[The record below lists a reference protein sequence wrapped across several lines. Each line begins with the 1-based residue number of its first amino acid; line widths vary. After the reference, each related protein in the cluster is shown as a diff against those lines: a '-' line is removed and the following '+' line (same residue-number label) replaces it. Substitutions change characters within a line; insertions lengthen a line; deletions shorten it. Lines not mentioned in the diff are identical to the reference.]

1 MTMWGIHNDTLTHE
15 LVDQGFI
22 SIGWDDV
29 NRDLRT
35 ISDGR
40 AGLKAALAVAHPD
53 AKPRGI
59 ANWAG
64 TLARFRDEMQV
75 GDIVVAPFKPDST
88 INIGVITSEYA
99 FHPEARTH
107 RHRRSV
113 SWRKVGLSRTVFTQP
128 ALYEIGAFLTVF
140 AIRKHADEFL
150 AALELPEDSV
160 EEVTRKIE
168 QVAET
173 IEDES
178 IDEPSAA
185 RIEQHTRDVVLEQ
198 LRHGVSDRDFE
209 ELTAALLR
217 AMGYQARTTRYSS
230 DGGID
235 VIAHRDPFGAE
246 PPIIKVQCKHTTNTI
261 GNPDVQRLV
270 GALVGDE
277 FGLFVTLGSYSVD
290 AAHTER
296 HNRRLRLLGGREIVD
311 LYLTHYDELEPRWRA
326 VVPLR
331 RVLAVEES
339 DA

>member
-1 MTMWGIHNDTLTHE
+1 MTMWGIHNDTLTHD

-22 SIGWDDV
+22 SIGWDAV

-35 ISDGR
+35 IPGGR
-40 AGLKAALAVAHPD
+40 DGLKDALTVAHPD

-75 GDIVVAPFKPDST
+75 GDVVVAPYKPDST
-88 INIGVITSEYA
+88 VNIGVITGEYS
-99 FHPEARTH
+99 FHPEQPTH
-107 RHRRSV
+107 RHRRPV
-113 SWRKVGLSRTVFTQP
+113 AWKKVGLSRTVFTQP

-140 AIRKHADEFL
+140 AIRKHPDEFL
-150 AALELPEDSV
+150 AALELPDDSV
-160 EEVTRKIE
+160 EDAERRIE
-168 QVAET
+168 QVADAA
-173 IEDES
+173 EDDS
-178 IDEPSAA
+178 TDEPSAA
-185 RIEQHTRDVVLEQ
+185 RIEQHTRDVVLER
-198 LRHGVSDRDFE
+198 LHRGVSDRDFE

-217 AMGYQARTTRYSS
+217 AMGYQARTTRYSG

-277 FGLFVTLGSYSVD
+277 FGLFVTLGSYSTD

-311 LYLTHYDELEPRWRA
+311 LYLEHYDQLEPRWRG

-331 RVLAVEES
+331 RVLAVEADES
-339 DA
+339 

>member
-1 MTMWGIHNDTLTHE
+1 MTMWGIHNDTLTRE
-15 LVDQGFI
+15 LVDGGFV
-22 SIGWDDV
+22 SIGWDAVD
-29 NRDLRT
+29 RDLAT
-35 ISDGR
+35 IPGGR
-40 AGLKAALAVAHPD
+40 DGLKDALAVAHPD
-53 AKPRGI
+53 TKPRGI

-64 TLARFRDEMQV
+64 SLVRFRDEMRI
-75 GDIVVAPFKPDST
+75 GDVVVAPYKPDST
-88 INIGVITSEYA
+88 INIGIVSGDYT
-99 FHPEARTH
+99 FHPDEPTH
-107 RHRRSV
+107 RHRRAV
-113 SWRKVGLSRTVFTQP
+113 SWKKVGLSRTVFTQP

-140 AIRKHADEFL
+140 AIRKHPDEFV

-160 EEVTRKIE
+160 EEVTRRIE

-173 IEDES
+173 VEDEYV
-178 IDEPSAA
+178 DEPSAT
-185 RIEQHTRDVVLEQ
+185 RIEQHTRDVVLER
-198 LRHGVSDRDFE
+198 LHRGVSDRGFE

-277 FGLFVTLGSYSVD
+277 FGLFVTLGSYSTD
-290 AAHTER
+290 AMHTER
-296 HNRRLRLLGGREIVD
+296 HNRRLRLLGGLEIVD
-311 LYLTHYDELEPRWRA
+311 LFLEHYDQLDPAWRA

-331 RVLAVEES
+331 RVLAVEASE
-339 DA
+339 D